1 MSSENNQYDQ
11 SIKILEAPAHGGMP
25 RWHEVR
31 VDEWPGTEPQPV
43 RQSLPDLNF
52 RKILV
57 PFAFSDTSA
66 MLLGHVVPLAKSTGA
81 AVHLLHVIEPMSSSA
96 ENQSRDYHTD
106 EDTMA
111 DAAQTILRL
120 WRNRIIRGRVP
131 SFATVR
137 VGQRANEIIAGAE
150 ALRSD
155 LIVMTAR
162 GNCGPACS
170 FSPGTAE
177 QVIRQAPCP
186 VLTFPAKEGSRSR
199 PGLRRFPPPS
209 NWKTVLMPVDF
220 SKVASRTLK
229 LASAITTENHSK
241 LVLLN
246 IMLEGAHVGTGPG
259 SDGQDVCRA
268 LERKGKRRLREWVE
282 QEMILPLQ
290 FEAVVWTGIPS
301 AWAVPVEARLSK
313 VDVIIMPIRKG
324 SASKQSRERSA
335 IDCILRNASCPVLSV

>member
-1 MSSENNQYDQ
+1 M
-11 SIKILEAPAHGGMP
+11 
-25 RWHEVR
+25 
-31 VDEWPGTEPQPV
+31 
-43 RQSLPDLNF
+43 
-52 RKILV
+52 
-57 PFAFSDTSA
+57 
-66 MLLGHVVPLAKSTGA
+66 
-81 AVHLLHVIEPMSSSA
+81 HLLHVIEPISSSA
-96 ENQSRDYHTD
+96 ENQSQDHHTD
-106 EDTMA
+106 EHKMA
-111 DAAQTILRL
+111 GAAQTILTL

-137 VGQRANEIIAGAE
+137 VGQRANEILAAAE

-155 LIVMTAR
+155 LILMTAH
-162 GNCGPACS
+162 GNFGPVCS

-177 QVIRQAPCP
+177 QVIRHAPCP
-186 VLTFPAKEGSRSR
+186 VLTFPAKGIRV
-199 PGLRRFPPPS
+199 PGPDYDGFPPS
-209 NWKTVLMPVDF
+209 HWKTVLMPVDF
-220 SKVASRTLK
+220 STVASRALQF
-229 LASAITTENHSK
+229 AAAITTENHAK

-246 IMLEGAHVGTGPG
+246 IMLEGAHVGTGPA

-324 SASKQSRERSA
+324 NTSKQSRERST
-335 IDCILRNASCPVLSV
+335 IDCILRNASCPVLSI